1 MEMHSST
8 RSVPA
13 ETRAKGKNV
22 EKLVTRS
29 SIDDI
34 TETVITEA
42 EVPVAAAS
50 AKEKP
55 ETGMNNGL
63 PTPTPSPTDD
73 DDEEMDPGLDDRIQ
87 EIKPFAGGLK
97 A

>member
-1 MEMHSST
+1 
-8 RSVPA
+8 
-13 ETRAKGKNV
+13 V
-22 EKLVTRS
+22 EKLATRT

-55 ETGMNNGL
+55 ETGMKNGL
-63 PTPTPSPTDD
+63 PTPTPSPTDDD

-87 EIKPFAGGLK
+87 EIKPFARGLK